1 MLYPEMVDGH
11 TRQDEEKE
19 KERESNTAPLG
30 SQYQASAVECV
41 CVCVCVCMH
50 THTLRD
56 EIYEFWSPEKHVK
69 LQGKEEGEG

>member
-19 KERESNTAPLG
+19 REIERATQPLLVL
-30 SQYQASAVECV
+30 STRPLLLSVF
-41 CVCVCVCMH
+41 VCVCVCMH
-50 THTLRD
+50 THTLRK

>member
-1 MLYPEMVDGH
+1 MDTH
-11 TRQDEEKE
+11 DKTK

-41 CVCVCVCMH
+41 CVCMCMH
-50 THTLRD
+50 THTLRK

>member
-19 KERESNTAPLG
+19 REIERVTQSLLVLSTRPLLL
-30 SQYQASAVECV
+30 SVF
-41 CVCVCVCMH
+41 VCVCVCMH
-50 THTLRD
+50 THTLRK